1 MWEKKAPK
9 VDPFAVP
16 EIDEN
21 ADSQAA
27 NAFKISDFYDI
38 ENNSKPVGTQQYQN
52 PFANDSDMM
61 NQLHYGQNDDAPDSN
76 KNSHYSEQNYS
87 NEYSEDGEGEYYEAE
102 GEEEEQEDED
112 DYKEDEGEDD
122 YKEDEEQKLEP
133 EQKQNIALEFNFES
147 TLEREKKEV
156 KMQKFLQQR
165 QKRDAQR
172 KIEMEKKRHEKPK
185 EPKPESSSKY
195 SKKKSPKTVK
205 IVSSKKKN
213 ESENSKVSSNL
224 I

>member
-1 MWEKKAPK
+1 MWEKKEPK

-61 NQLHYGQNDDAPDSN
+61 NQLHYGQNDEEPDLN

-122 YKEDEEQKLEP
+122 YKEDEEQKLEL

-172 KIEMEKKRHEKPK
+172 KIELVKKRHEKPK